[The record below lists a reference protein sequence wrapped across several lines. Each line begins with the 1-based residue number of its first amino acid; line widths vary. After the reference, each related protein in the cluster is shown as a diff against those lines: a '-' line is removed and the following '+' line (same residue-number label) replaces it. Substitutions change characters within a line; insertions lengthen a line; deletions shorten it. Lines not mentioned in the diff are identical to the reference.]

1 MARSKS
7 RLNRALGV
15 FCLADGCIEE
25 TLRNWYQDFRNPDS
39 SPVKAVIRLFG
50 KTHPEAIFI
59 QIGANDGMALDP
71 LRTQVVCRRWKGV
84 MVEPVPYVF
93 ERLRQR
99 YVNHPRITLVNAAIA
114 DQEAMLPFYSLGE
127 LKPGEEVW
135 GWYHALGS
143 FRKDVVL
150 KHQYLIPDIEKR
162 IEEIQVRSMRFE
174 TLCAQTGI
182 TQIDLL
188 QIDTEGYDYEI
199 IRRIPFA
206 QFKPKL
212 IVYEHQHLSPEDRKA
227 CRDLLHQQGYLSFES
242 GIDTAALH
250 DQSTNSQDSALKD
263 IFLQRSGN
271 RSTQP

>member
-7 RLNRALGV
+7 RLNRALSMFGI
-15 FCLADGCIEE
+15 ADGCLEE
-25 TLRNWYQDFRNPDS
+25 TLRSWYQDFRYPESN
-39 SPVKAVIRLFG
+39 PVKDVIKQFG

-71 LRTQVVCRRWKGV
+71 LRTQVVCRHWKGI

-93 ERLRQR
+93 EKLKLR
-99 YVNHPRITLVNAAIA
+99 YGNHPRITLVNAAIA

-127 LKPGEEVW
+127 PKPGEEVW

-150 KHQYLIPDIEKR
+150 KHEYLIPDIEKR
-162 IEEIQVRSMRFE
+162 IKEIQVRSMRFE
-174 TLCAQTGI
+174 TLCAQTGV
-182 TQIDLL
+182 TRIDLL
-188 QIDTEGYDYEI
+188 QMDTEGYDYEI

-212 IVYEHQHLSPEDRKA
+212 IINEHQHLSSEDRTA
-227 CRDLLHQQGYLSFES
+227 CRELLHQQGYISFES

-250 DQSTNSQDSALKD
+250 EAGLSPKDRALQQLFSAQIRK
-263 IFLQRSGN
+263 
-271 RSTQP
+271 

>member
-7 RLNRALGV
+7 RLNRALGL
-15 FCLADGCIEE
+15 FGLADGCLEE
-25 TLRNWYQDFRNPDS
+25 TLRSWYRDLRYPESN
-39 SPVKAVIRLFG
+39 PVKDVIRLFG
-50 KTHPEAIFI
+50 KTHPQAVFI

-71 LRTQVVCRRWKGV
+71 LRTQVVCRRWSGV

-93 ERLRQR
+93 ERLKQR
-99 YVNHPRITLVNAAIA
+99 YGKHPRITLVNAAIA

-127 LKPGEEVW
+127 PKPGEEVW

-162 IEEIQVRSMRFE
+162 IEEIQVQSMRFE

-182 TQIDLL
+182 TRIDLL
-188 QIDTEGYDYEI
+188 QMDTEGYDYEI

-212 IVYEHQHLSPEDRKA
+212 IIYEHQHLSAEDRIA
-227 CRDLLHQQGYLSFES
+227 CRDLLHRQGYISFES
-242 GIDTAALH
+242 GIDTAAL
-250 DQSTNSQDSALKD
+250 SAAHLGPSD
-263 IFLQRSGN
+263 HALQQIFNTQARS
-271 RSTQP
+271 